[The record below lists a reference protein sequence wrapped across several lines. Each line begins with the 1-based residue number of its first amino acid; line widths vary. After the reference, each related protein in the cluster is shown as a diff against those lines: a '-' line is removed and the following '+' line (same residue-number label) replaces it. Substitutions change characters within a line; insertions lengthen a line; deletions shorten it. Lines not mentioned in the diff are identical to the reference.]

1 MKLPSISLNSLQ
13 EWKELKRFQEL
24 DEKNKSIV
32 FYSENEF
39 YTVHFEKLIKELTN
53 IHHLTICYVTSSKT
67 DPILNSDNDKILSFY
82 IGDGITRTN
91 FFINLKADIL
101 VMTMPDLETFHIKRS
116 KVHNV
121 QYVYIF
127 HSMVSTH
134 MIYRK
139 NAFNGF
145 DTIFC
150 VGKHH
155 INEIH
160 KNEKKY
166 ALPAKKLIEFG
177 YGKLDQLVDEANNKK
192 IKSVKKNNR
201 TILIAPSW
209 STDGL
214 IETKGDE
221 LIQTL
226 LDSGYNVILRPHP
239 MTYKKSQKIIKK
251 IEKKFQNNRHFELE
265 QDIRNSNSFFLSD
278 CMISDWSGAA
288 IEYAFA
294 FEKPVLYIDI
304 PKKVNNPDYKNLE
317 IIPIEEKIRTQIGVI
332 VSPLELSNLSSKI
345 ESLCLNND
353 QNKKKIEAIREETVF
368 NLGKSEKYGAKYL
381 LESITK
387 KNEEQN

>member
-1 MKLPSISLNSLQ
+1 
-13 EWKELKRFQEL
+13 
-24 DEKNKSIV
+24 
-32 FYSENEF
+32 
-39 YTVHFEKLIKELTN
+39 
-53 IHHLTICYVTSSKT
+53 
-67 DPILNSDNDKILSFY
+67 
-82 IGDGITRTN
+82 
-91 FFINLKADIL
+91 
-101 VMTMPDLETFHIKRS
+101 
-116 KVHNV
+116 
-121 QYVYIF
+121 
-127 HSMVSTH
+127 
-134 MIYRK
+134 
-139 NAFNGF
+139 
-145 DTIFC
+145 
-150 VGKHH
+150 
-155 INEIH
+155 
-160 KNEKKY
+160 
-166 ALPAKKLIEFG
+166 
-177 YGKLDQLVDEANNKK
+177 
-192 IKSVKKNNR
+192 
-201 TILIAPSW
+201 LIAPSW

-317 IIPIEEKIRTQIGVI
+317 IIPIEEKIRTQIGAI
-332 VSPLELSNLSSKI
+332 ISPLELSNLSSKI

-368 NLGKSEKYGAKYL
+368 NVGKSEKYGAKYL

>member
-1 MKLPSISLNSLQ
+1 MKFPKFSLSSELN
-13 EWKELKRFQEL
+13 ELKRFESL
-24 DEKNKSIV
+24 DQKEKSIV
-32 FYSENEF
+32 FYSENENSRF
-39 YTVHFEKLIKELTN
+39 IFKSLIDELIN
-53 IHHLTICYVTSSKT
+53 IHNYNICYVTSSK
-67 DPILNSDNDKILSFY
+67 DEQILNESNKKIKTFC
-82 IGDGITRTN
+82 IGEGIARTK
-91 FFINLKADIL
+91 FFLNLKANMLI
-101 VMTMPDLETFHIKRS
+101 MTMPDLETFHIKRS

-139 NAFNGF
+139 NAFDSF
-145 DTIFC
+145 DTMFC

-166 ALPAKKLIEFG
+166 NLPTKKLIEFG
-177 YGKLDQLVDEANNKK
+177 YGKLDQLIDEANNKK

-278 CMISDWSGAA
+278 CMISDWSGVA

-317 IIPIEEKIRTQIGVI
+317 IIPIEEKIRTQIGAI
-332 VSPLELSNLSSKI
+332 ISPLELSNLSSKI